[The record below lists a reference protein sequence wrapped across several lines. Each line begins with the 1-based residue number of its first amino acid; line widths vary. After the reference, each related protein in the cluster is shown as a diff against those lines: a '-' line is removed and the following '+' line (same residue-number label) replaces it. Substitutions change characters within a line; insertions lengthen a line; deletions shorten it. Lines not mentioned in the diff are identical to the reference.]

1 MRNYFSIHVRF
12 LWIVAF
18 MLAIATPVCLAVDY
32 KKALQW
38 QDVFPGLERAAL
50 LQPKDGVAL
59 LIKQSVDVRTN
70 VAMQLMAHC
79 SSSTPGPVCDGDL
92 GNPVL
97 ENRIDAELD
106 EEFRDRVGSSGS
118 ITSFDY
124 VFRTIAPFS
133 VITATRSNRVPYAAI
148 YFELGPTTPV
158 TRLRFESLFGQ
169 PSEESIDA
177 NRNSV
182 LVYRTSASGFSR
194 VLKVRLNGS
203 GPQVAGVMMSAE
215 RK

>member
-18 MLAIATPVCLAVDY
+18 ILATASPTCLAVDY

-38 QDVFPGLERAAL
+38 RDVFPDLERAAL

-59 LIKQSVDVRTN
+59 LIKQLANVRVS

-79 SSSTPGPVCDGDL
+79 SSSTPRPICEGDL

-106 EEFRDRVGSSGS
+106 EEFRDRVRSSGS
-118 ITSFDY
+118 VTSFDY
-124 VFRTIAPFS
+124 VFRTTAPFT
-133 VITATRSNRVPYAAI
+133 VITAMRSNRGPYASI
-148 YFELGPTTPV
+148 YFELVEATSV
-158 TRLRFESLFGQ
+158 TRLSFESLFGQ
-169 PSEESIDA
+169 PSEELIDA

-182 LVYRTSASGFSR
+182 LVYRISASGFSR
-194 VLKVRLNGS
+194 VLQVRLRGS
-203 GPQVAGVMMSAE
+203 GPQVGRVMMSAE

>member
-1 MRNYFSIHVRF
+1 MRNYSSIHLGF

-18 MLAIATPVCLAVDY
+18 MLATVSPICLAVDY

-38 QDVFPGLERAAL
+38 QDVFPSLERAAL

-59 LIKQSVDVRTN
+59 LIKQLVDVRAN

-79 SSSTPGPVCDGDL
+79 SSSTPRPICDGDL

-106 EEFRDRVGSSGS
+106 EEFRDRVRSSGS

-133 VITATRSNRVPYAAI
+133 VITAMRSNRGPYAAV
-148 YFELGPTTPV
+148 YFELIPATPV

-182 LVYRTSASGFSR
+182 LVYSTSASGFSR
-194 VLKVRLNGS
+194 VLEVRLKGS
-203 GPQVAGVMMSAE
+203 GPQVGRVMMSAE